1 MERPGSSLGR
11 VHFLRRRASKSKR
24 IFEGA
29 PVSQNWFSGSSGP
42 KTLGRLGLWIGAP
55 ASQNGFLDSQQ
66 VKTDF
71 WIIPAQFIL
80 TTSCSNKKIKTKN
93 NTHGTTSAT
102 RKATQKPTPHTHTS
116 TSRHSDSDTGENKNK
131 PTLTPARTMPQLA
144 QLVVTIPCVFPLK
157 RIVRFLFLEFFL
169 YLLAVKA
176 VVKTDESFETRAFF
190 LEWKCEDAKTHDMYR
205 LCDDMY
211 AL

>member
-1 MERPGSSLGR
+1 M
-11 VHFLRRRASKSKR
+11 HFLRRRASKSKR

-144 QLVVTIPCVFPLK
+144 QLVYRYTYINCMSRRKKPYFC
-157 RIVRFLFLEFFL
+157 RFFGN
-169 YLLAVKA
+169 K
-176 VVKTDESFETRAFF
+176 
-190 LEWKCEDAKTHDMYR
+190 
-205 LCDDMY
+205 
-211 AL
+211 